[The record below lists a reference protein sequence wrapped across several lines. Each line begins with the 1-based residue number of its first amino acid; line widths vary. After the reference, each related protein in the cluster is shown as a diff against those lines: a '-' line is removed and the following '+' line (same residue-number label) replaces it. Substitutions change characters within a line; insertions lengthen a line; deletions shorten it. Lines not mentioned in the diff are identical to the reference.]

1 MRYWIPTI
9 ILLQIVMC
17 NGCSSIKTTAY
28 DRLEDDTLVANPDQH
43 LKGVPVSLR
52 VPTHLELTVE
62 EKTFWR
68 AEGTELIPVTS
79 CRSTRTV
86 SHKVQCTEKIF
97 LVDPVRPGGGPTG
110 ANDISN
116 SYGFSFKND
125 DITADDISKDIR
137 ERDYQYSGKGQLTGI
152 HYHIQD
158 ETILRSAELL
168 AASLKF
174 IENFPTKGKLSGYGE
189 GNKNIQGL
197 NLIQTTRVIAWSRF
211 DLNSEHFEDDV
222 MDFLNTYVNQKHIE
236 QASFENQGR

>member
-9 ILLQIVMC
+9 ILMQILLS

-28 DRLEDDTLVANPDQH
+28 DRLEDDTLIANPDEH
-43 LKGVPVSLR
+43 LKGIPVSLK

-79 CRSTRTV
+79 CRCTRTV
-86 SHKVQCTEKIF
+86 SHKVQYTEKIF
-97 LVDPVRPGGGPTG
+97 LVDPMRPGAGPRG
-110 ANDISN
+110 DVASN

-125 DITADDISKDIR
+125 DITDEDIKKNIR
-137 ERDYQYSGKGQLTGI
+137 ERDYQYSGKGQLSGI

-158 ETILRSAELL
+158 ETIIRSAELL
-168 AASLKF
+168 NASLQF
-174 IENFPTKGKLSGYGE
+174 IKKLPSPKGSLSSFGE
-189 GNKNIQGL
+189 GNQDVKGL

-211 DLNSEHFEDDV
+211 DLNSEHFEGDV
-222 MDFLNTYVNQKHIE
+222 WGFLETYVNQKPGDAVSPDDE
-236 QASFENQGR
+236 G